1 MHQHN
6 TVATTAATQLAHQPR
21 GSQLPAQTA
30 GTNYAAALAFYQL
43 ARAGNICQLY
53 RDNRTGKLIAACK
66 QDSPQSYTD
75 TTGVWTR
82 VAVASDCKVDTDL
95 T

>member
-1 MHQHN
+1 MHQTQ

-21 GSQLPAQTA
+21 ESQLPAQTA
-30 GTNYAAALAFYQL
+30 GTNYAAALTFYQL

-53 RDNRTGKLIAACK
+53 RHNRTGQLIAACK

-75 TTGVWTR
+75 TAGIWTR
-82 VAVASDCKVDTDL
+82 VAMASDCNVETDL